1 MLTNKIT
8 IMDTIAVGIDFSK
21 ASLAAMKLASHIAIR
36 AKADLCIIWVE
47 TAEKDK
53 DEAIAELKNLQIEL
67 EQKIAPNKVCFKVVH
82 EKKVYTALNTAVKD
96 CEADLL
102 VIGTHGN
109 SGFDENFAGA
119 NTFKTITISS
129 APVLVV
135 REDFNFDKHLENL
148 IMPIDSTRDTRQKV
162 PWTIEFS
169 RMFPNTTIHV
179 LGIHTTKNK
188 TVRSEV
194 EGYVHSVEKLLEKD
208 GIKYITAY
216 VDAENTTLSTIDY
229 ADKVN
234 ADLIVIMSEQE
245 KTLSNIFLGPYA
257 QQMINH
263 SHIPVL
269 TVSVK
274 QINGA
279 SR

>member
-1 MLTNKIT
+1 
-8 IMDTIAVGIDFSK
+8 MDTIAVGIDFSK
-21 ASLAAMKLASHIAIR
+21 ASLAAMRLASDIAVR
-36 AKADLCIIWVE
+36 AEADLCIIWVE
-47 TAEKDK
+47 TAERDIN
-53 DEAIAELKNLQIEL
+53 EAIADLEKYQKELQS
-67 EQKIAPNKVCFKVVH
+67 KIAPNEVSFKVVH
-82 EKKVYTALNTAVKD
+82 DKKVYTALNHAVKE

-119 NTFKTITISS
+119 NTFKTITTSS
-129 APVLVV
+129 APVLAV

-194 EGYVHSVEKLLEKD
+194 EGYVHSVEKLLEKEQ
-208 GIKYITAY
+208 IRFTTAY
-216 VDAENTTLSTIDY
+216 IDAENTTLSTIDY
-229 ADKVN
+229 ANSVD
-234 ADLIVIMSEQE
+234 ADLIVIMTEQE

-263 SHIPVL
+263 SHVPVL
-269 TVSVK
+269 AVSVK

>member
-1 MLTNKIT
+1 
-8 IMDTIAVGIDFSK
+8 MDTIAVGIDFSK
-21 ASLAAMKLASHIAIR
+21 ASLAAMRLASDIAVR
-36 AKADLCIIWVE
+36 AEADLCIIWVE
-47 TAEKDK
+47 TAERDIN
-53 DEAIAELKNLQIEL
+53 EAIADLENYQKELQT
-67 EQKIAPNKVCFKVVH
+67 KIAPNEVSFKVVH
-82 EKKVYTALNTAVKD
+82 DKKVYTALNHAVKE

-119 NTFKTITISS
+119 NTFKTITTSS
-129 APVLVV
+129 APVLAV

-194 EGYVHSVEKLLEKD
+194 EGYVHSVEKLLEKEQ
-208 GIKYITAY
+208 IRFTTAY
-216 VDAENTTLSTIDY
+216 IDAENTTLSTIDY
-229 ADKVN
+229 ANSVD
-234 ADLIVIMSEQE
+234 ADLIVIMTEQE

-257 QQMINH
+257 QQMINY
-263 SHIPVL
+263 SHVPVL
-269 TVSVK
+269 AVSVK